1 MASNNEDKLLEI
13 FSKHFRSGYK
23 WLVFC
28 KAKNINWCIENTVQI
43 ESGAAHLKKLFF
55 KQITQM
61 MIKRKEKKRKR
72 LMNKCKVWILY
83 FKQYGHQDIRTVIY
97 FKKMVRY
104 IVKIDDHYSGY
115 NSHDDDDEHDDDV
128 SQLED
133 SDGYDPDDDD

>member
-55 KQITQM
+55 KQLTQM
-61 MIKRKEKKRKR
+61 MIKRKKKKRRR
-72 LMNKCKVWILY
+72 LMKKCKMWTLY
-83 FKQYGHQDIRTVIY
+83 FKEYGLQDKRTEKY
-97 FKKMVRY
+97 FKRLIQY
-104 IVKIDDHYSGY
+104 ILKI
-115 NSHDDDDEHDDDV
+115 
-128 SQLED
+128 ED
-133 SDGYDPDDDD
+133 IL